1 MVGTKA
7 GWALAAVAV
16 AGLVA
21 SGVAHAQTKGP
32 APNFAIAVTL
42 SPAAAKRVG
51 GLKEAITVAAY
62 YYGEPTKAAAKKAD
76 EVGQID
82 LGSEEIRLGSAGGTA
97 TFTGKGFKADRLG
110 WVVGREGRVN
120 INVYTARL
128 VHPDNLLDCGL
139 FEDTLAV
146 AQGRTIPMTCKL
158 IGEK

>member
-1 MVGTKA
+1 MSGTKT
-7 GWALAAVAV
+7 GWTMAAAAVA
-16 AGLVA
+16 AALMG
-21 SGVAHAQTKGP
+21 GVAEAQTKAP

-42 SPAAAKRVG
+42 SPAAAKKLA

-76 EVGQID
+76 EIGQID
-82 LGSEEIRLGSAGGTA
+82 LGSEEIRLGSGGGTA
-97 TFTGKGFKADRLG
+97 TFVGKGFKADRLG

-139 FEDTLAV
+139 FEDTLTV
-146 AQGRTIPMTCKL
+146 AQGKVIPMTCKL